1 MTKHDSEA
9 AQGIRRGGEYK
20 KTKDGLELVQRTE
33 PRVKGDPLD
42 GVDFSSATA
51 RSFAESEGLT
61 ASDLEGATATGAQGF
76 TKRDIQSLLAGG
88 EDADGEQ

>member
-1 MTKHDSEA
+1 MTKHIREA
-9 AQGIRRGGEYK
+9 TQEIRLGGEYME
-20 KTKDGLELVQRTE
+20 TEDGLKLVQRTE
-33 PRVKGDPLD
+33 PRAKGDPLG

-61 ASDLEGATATGAQGF
+61 APDLEGAKATGAQGF

>member
-1 MTKHDSEA
+1 MSEH
-9 AQGIRRGGEYK
+9 IREATQEIRHGGEYVE
-20 KTKDGLELVQRTE
+20 TKDGLELVQRTE
-33 PRVKGDPLD
+33 PKAEGDPLD